1 MSENEDFG
9 SYLKHERELRGVA
22 LEDIADKTKIHLKYL
37 EALENNLYD
46 DLPGEVFVKGYIKSY
61 AKSIGSDVEEIV
73 NAYDDSIGR
82 ERRQMLMDA
91 HSSKI
96 KPKSAAKP
104 ALGLVFFA
112 LLLGGAAFGGFYY
125 FNNVQ
130 ENRAALKPKTPA
142 PVAKASEKEADA
154 GKEAPAAPV
163 PQENAAAVEKNIAT
177 GKNPPEPEKPAVT
190 EPKSEG
196 FSNNFGA
203 PNGEKPVAERETA
216 AENPAS
222 EVASGDK
229 KTSTVNEKGFIIQS
243 VAMPTGNEAPPE
255 GDAGEKAPLPLKLK
269 IQAREN
275 AWFNLTVDD
284 YREEDFIL
292 PAGLEKTFS
301 GKEMFRITIGNKSNT
316 HLFLNGKPVVLPEVP
331 GEVVRDFII
340 NASLLE

>member
-1 MSENEDFG
+1 MNENEDFG

-46 DLPGEVFVKGYIKSY
+46 NLPGEVFVKGYIKSY

-82 ERRQMLMDA
+82 ERRQMLVDA
-91 HSSKI
+91 HSSQI
-96 KPKSAAKP
+96 KSRSASRP
-104 ALGLVFFA
+104 ALGLVVLA
-112 LLLGGAAFGGFYY
+112 LILGGAVFGGYY
-125 FNNVQ
+125 YLKNVE
-130 ENRAALKPKTPA
+130 ENRAAVLPKSLKPAAKESAKTDPI
-142 PVAKASEKEADA
+142 
-154 GKEAPAAPV
+154 AAV
-163 PQENAAAVEKNIAT
+163 PQENTAAVEKNIASGNT
-177 GKNPPEPEKPAVT
+177 PPETEKPAAP
-190 EPKSEG
+190 EPKSGG
-196 FSNNFGA
+196 FSDNFGA
-203 PNGEKPVAERETA
+203 PNEEKPASGGEAASAGTA
-216 AENPAS
+216 SPAPP
-222 EVASGDK
+222 GDK

-243 VAMPTGNEAPPE
+243 VAMPNGAEPE
-255 GDAGEKAPLPLKLK
+255 GDAGDQALLPLKLK

-316 HLFLNGKPVVLPEVP
+316 HLYLNGKPVVLPEVP